1 MSHSIVLSVGGVNR
15 TLTLDS
21 QNPSTGQSVFTEKS
35 GPLVGRLRL
44 RARIRPNSSG
54 TVLRST
60 LALSASK
67 VVIGAAEDGALP
79 KVVYEQVWSHDI
91 TVVMASSEADRTAL
105 CDLTSALVANADIRS
120 MVINGTDLAA

>member
-1 MSHSIVLSVGGVNR
+1 MSHSIVLSVGGVDR

-44 RARIRPNSSG
+44 RARIRPNASG
-54 TVLRST
+54 TVLRSS

-67 VVIGAAEDGALP
+67 VVIGAVEDGALP
-79 KVVYEQVWSHDI
+79 KVVFEQVWSHDV
-91 TVVMASSEADRTAL
+91 TVIMASSEADRATL
-105 CDLTSALVANADIRS
+105 CDLTGALVTNASIRS
-120 MVINGTDLAA
+120 MVINGTDPAA